1 MSGSKLIKNTT
12 IYALGDIIPRLI
24 GFISLPILTTYLT
37 PSDYGIVNYVNTL
50 NTFLLALGFL
60 SVNTYFLVF
69 YYRCKTSEEQKKL
82 LGNLSSFIILLN
94 TVIVIILL
102 FFGKYF
108 FNALGSNIDF
118 YPYIVIAI
126 FTNFFNLFSIL
137 PAALFRVLEKPMPLT
152 ILNILRG
159 LIAFVL
165 TLVLVISFDYTA
177 LGVLYANLI
186 VNFIFAI
193 IFLYMIRHHIIWN
206 LHFKQLKKVLTFTL
220 PLVPGS
226 IAYYL
231 TTISDRILIDK
242 YLSLNDLGIYSVAAT
257 LALILNIFSFGAY
270 KAFEPYIFKNWGSDG
285 FLNIFENI
293 RNSFVYV
300 LLVGVLCL
308 SMFSKEFF
316 LLMTDIK
323 FHGAYWY
330 VPMIIIGVYSSSLSM
345 LYGTIITARGKTKIN
360 SLVSIIGAAI
370 SVSLNIIF
378 LPKYGLLTA
387 ALVSSLAMTIMLLTS
402 MWYSKLKVN
411 HYRPLFS
418 LLLVGASIYFLVY
431 FIKIDNMIFSIALK
445 SLAIIVVIFWM
456 SIILSINP
464 IKTIKGFIK
473 NKKVA

>member
-1 MSGSKLIKNTT
+1 MSGNKLVKNTS

-24 GFISLPILTTYLT
+24 GFIALPILTRYLS

-69 YYRCKTSEEQKKL
+69 YYRCEDDETRKKL
-82 LGNLSSFIILLN
+82 LGNLSSFVILLN
-94 TVIVIILL
+94 TGIVIILL
-102 FFGKYF
+102 FYGKYF

-152 ILNILRG
+152 ILNVSRG
-159 LIAFVL
+159 IIAFII
-165 TLVLVISFDYTA
+165 TLVLVIYFDYTA

-186 VNFIFAI
+186 VNFIFAF

-206 LHFKQLKKVLTFTL
+206 LCFKQIKKVLAFTL

-257 LALILNIFSFGAY
+257 IALILNIFSFGAY
-270 KAFEPYIFKNWGSDG
+270 KAFEPYLFKNWGSNR
-285 FLNIFENI
+285 FIAIFENI
-293 RNSFVYV
+293 RNNFVYV
-300 LLVGVLCL
+300 LLIGALCL
-308 SMFSKEFF
+308 SVFAKEFF
-316 LLMTDIK
+316 LLMTDVK
-323 FHGAYWY
+323 FHEAYWY
-330 VPMIIIGVYSSSLSM
+330 VPMIIVGVYSSSLSM
-345 LYGTIITARGKTKIN
+345 LYGTIITAKGKTKIN
-360 SLVSIIGAAI
+360 SLVSIIGATI
-370 SVSLNIIF
+370 SVVLNILF

-387 ALVSSLAMTIMLLTS
+387 AIVSSFAMTVMLFTS
-402 MWYSKLKVN
+402 IWYSQLNVR
-411 HYRPLFS
+411 HYRPFFS
-418 LLLVGASIYFLVY
+418 LMLAAISVYILVY
-431 FIKIDNMIFSIALK
+431 LVDIDNLLLSIALK
-445 SLAIIVVIFWM
+445 SMTLLFVFVGI

-464 IKTIKGFIK
+464 FKMIKEFIK
-473 NKKVA
+473 K